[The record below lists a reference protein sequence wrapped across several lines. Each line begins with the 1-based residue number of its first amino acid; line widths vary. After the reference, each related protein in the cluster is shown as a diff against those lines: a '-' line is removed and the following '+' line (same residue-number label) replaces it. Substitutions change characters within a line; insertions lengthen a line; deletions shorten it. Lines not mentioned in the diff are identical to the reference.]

1 MKKIIALL
9 CTLIS
14 SQVFAYSMGVST
26 HPFEVDKKVITT
38 EATGTMATNAGS
50 GAGIQARY
58 YQRLTQEMHVDG
70 GFGVSSSTAT
80 ARTLF
85 VGSDYMFF
93 PEYQNQPRISL
104 KGMLS
109 NTKERELSR
118 NNLGMAPT
126 VSKGFVIQGQE
137 IYPFLALP
145 MGISLDNKNNQYK
158 GTSAL
163 SFGATGNI
171 PVDGFQ
177 KLTANLEAN
186 INLKNTYSSVFM
198 GVSYPL
204 N

>member
-1 MKKIIALL
+1 MQKIFALL
-9 CTLIS
+9 LCLIS
-14 SQVFAYSMGVST
+14 TEVFAYGMGVST

-38 EATGTMATNAGS
+38 EATGTMANNSGS

-58 YQRLTQEMHVDG
+58 YQRLTQELNLDG
-70 GFGVSSSTAT
+70 GFGVSSSTA
-80 ARTLF
+80 ARSFF

-93 PEYQNQPRISL
+93 PEYDNQPRISAKAL
-104 KGMLS
+104 LS
-109 NTKERELSR
+109 NTKEEERTR
-118 NNLGMAPT
+118 NNIGFAPT
-126 VSKGFVIQGQE
+126 VSKGFVIGGKE
-137 IYPFLALP
+137 IYPFLAIPL
-145 MGISLDNKNNQYK
+145 GVSLETASNQYK

-171 PVDGFQ
+171 PMDGFE

-186 INLKNTYSSVFM
+186 VNLQNTYSSLFL